1 MRERLGYYIYIGI
14 GVAQRSFRKQH
25 DARDAEEDAMRSA
38 LIALI
43 LPVALFVG
51 AASAGAA
58 EDAGHIKKSN
68 GAVHIE
74 RAGQRLPGP
83 VGSVVQQGD
92 LVITGADGSVGITF
106 HDNSLL
112 SVGPDSVLSIDRFV
126 FNSTTHQGAFES
138 SLKQGTL
145 AVVSGKLAKQSPEAM
160 KVKTPAAI
168 LGVRGTEFLV
178 RTAPAKD

>member
-1 MRERLGYYIYIGI
+1 
-14 GVAQRSFRKQH
+14 
-25 DARDAEEDAMRSA
+25 MRSVLISLA
-38 LIALI
+38 LPIVLT
-43 LPVALFVG
+43 FG
-51 AASAGAA
+51 AASAEAA
-58 EDAGHIKKSN
+58 EDAGHIKVSN
-68 GAVHIE
+68 GIVQIE
-74 RAGQRLPGP
+74 RSGQRLPAP

-106 HDNSLL
+106 RDNSLL

-126 FNSTTHQGAFES
+126 FDSTTHQGAFES

-178 RTAPAKD
+178 RTGQSKD